1 MIKFG
6 LFVYDMRYDGLHS
19 SSPTKQI
26 RLLSHKSLS
35 CVEVRNT
42 LGVLDGIDLLNHL
55 VVFQE
60 MVRR

>member
-26 RLLSHKSLS
+26 RLLPHNSLS

-42 LGVLDGIDLLNHL
+42 LGVLDGTDLLNHL